1 MQSLAI
7 AIIARR
13 AASRCSRGRGL
24 GWGPGGVSRA
34 GCWGDCLSADQ
45 CIQGRGSFK
54 QGYEV
59 LSTRHAAQTDV
70 TTELSLSFPMQFQT
84 SPSNC
89 ICIFFLHS
97 SATICV
103 MFHTISV

>member
-1 MQSLAI
+1 VGEGWDVA
-7 AIIARR
+7 R
-13 AASRCSRGRGL
+13 AAFLALAAGEIACPQLSA
-24 GWGPGGVSRA
+24 SRA
-34 GCWGDCLSADQ
+34 AVVSNRDTKSW
-45 CIQGRGSFK
+45 
-54 QGYEV
+54 
-59 LSTRHAAQTDV
+59 STREAAQTDV

-97 SATICV
+97 YATICV